1 MRINIT
7 AGECLNNILKDK
19 YKDEY
24 FIPFNEAMIEGSYT
38 SRLFSK
44 EFIIERSNTHNVS
57 EEEYIFKLNGFLNFL
72 ENINSYDEVVLW
84 FGDEPFCVIN
94 TNVILET
101 LKEYDYKGKLTVNI
115 VDELTG
121 DIK

>member
-24 FIPFNEAMIEGSYT
+24 FIPFNEAMIEGKYT

-44 EFIIERSNTHNVS
+44 EFIAERSNTHNVS
-57 EEEYIFKLNGFLNFL
+57 EEEYTFKLKGFLNFL

-84 FGDEPFCVIN
+84 FGDEPFCMAN
-94 TNVILET
+94 TNAILEI
-101 LKEYDYKGKLTVNI
+101 LKEYEYKGKVEINI

-121 DIK
+121 EIK